1 MKLEAKY
8 SETRTASMFRA
19 DVFPCFQVL
28 INILATGGL
37 LFISEN
43 AEDLTL
49 NNEIYYSESADTDF
63 NEYCLLF

>member
-1 MKLEAKY
+1 
-8 SETRTASMFRA
+8 MFRA
-19 DVFPCFQVL
+19 DVFPCLQVL